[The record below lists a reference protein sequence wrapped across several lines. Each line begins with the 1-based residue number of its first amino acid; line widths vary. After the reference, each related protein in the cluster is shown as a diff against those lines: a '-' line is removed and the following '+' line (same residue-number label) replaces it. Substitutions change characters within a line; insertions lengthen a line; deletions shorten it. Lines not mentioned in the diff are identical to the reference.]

1 MAEPAW
7 TTSTLTKEV
16 KARMW
21 LNTVGIR
28 NPGALQTSL
37 RPPIPTPPHL
47 TANSGMILRPS
58 LFAGEARTGE
68 GGKPT
73 KQFLPI
79 E

>member
-37 RPPIPTPPHL
+37 RPPHTHP
-47 TANSGMILRPS
+47 APS
-58 LFAGEARTGE
+58 DCKFRNDFKT
-68 GGKPT
+68 
-73 KQFLPI
+73 QSFCR
-79 E
+79 